1 LKTILVTGANGQL
14 GNELKVLSTNYS
26 EWNFIFCGHQELDIT
41 NKESVTNFFHQNK
54 IDAVINAA
62 AYTAVDKAET
72 DLDNAM
78 KVNADA
84 VENLASACVNHNAF
98 LLHVSTDYVFN
109 GNSTTP
115 YLPYDKTEPI
125 GAYGLTKCKG
135 EERMQQLFIAQQL
148 KGLVVRT
155 SWVYSQF
162 GNNFV
167 KTMLRLMNDR
177 PELKVVADQKGRP
190 TYAFDLADALLK
202 MSAQLFDGKNI
213 FSSSNLPIYHYAN
226 EGEITWHQFASE
238 IASQINYK
246 GIVHPITAAEFP
258 TPAKRPA
265 YSVLN
270 TDSLSSDFNIEI
282 PNWKLSLQ
290 TCLGKLK

>member
-14 GNELKVLSTNYS
+14 GNELRVLSTNYS
-26 EWNFIFCGHQELDIT
+26 EWKFIFCGHQDLDISDK
-41 NKESVTNFFHQNK
+41 NAVAHFFNQHK

-72 DLDNAM
+72 DFDNAM
-78 KVNADA
+78 KVNAIA
-84 VENLASACVNHNAF
+84 VENLALASINQNAY

-109 GNSTTP
+109 GNNITP
-115 YLPYDKTEPI
+115 YLPDDKTEPI

-135 EERMQQLFIAQQL
+135 EERMQQLFTTQHL
-148 KGLVVRT
+148 KALVVRT

-202 MSAQLFDGKNI
+202 MTAQLFDGKNI
-213 FSSSNLPIYHYAN
+213 FSSSKLPIYHFAN

-238 IASQINYK
+238 IATQINYT
-246 GIVHPITAAEFP
+246 GIVHPIATAEFP

-282 PNWKLSLQ
+282 PNWKISLIM
-290 TCLGKLK
+290 CLGKLR